1 MASSIFEDKSK
12 QPKDNEVAEVLGRTK
27 KLWDDLKNYVAGR
40 YEPVTEEWKYYN
52 CKKAGWILTLRQ
64 KKRTILY
71 LIPCKG
77 HYIVGFVFGE
87 KAAQAAHESSLPQS
101 IISLIKDAYK
111 YVEGRVFRIEVK
123 KKRDL
128 EYIKQL
134 VAIKI
139 DN

>member
-12 QPKDNEVAEVLGRTK
+12 QPEDNEVAEVLGRTK
-27 KLWDDLKNYVAGR
+27 KLWDDLKNYIAGK

-52 CKKAGWILTLRQ
+52 KKSGWILTLRQ

-71 LIPCKG
+71 LVPCKG
-77 HYIVGFVFGE
+77 HYIVGFVFSE

-111 YVEGRVFRIEVK
+111 
-123 KKRDL
+123 
-128 EYIKQL
+128 
-134 VAIKI
+134 
-139 DN
+139 

>member
-12 QPKDNEVAEVLGRTK
+12 QPEYNEVAEVLGRTK
-27 KLWDDLKNYVAGR
+27 KLWDDLKNYIAGK

-52 CKKAGWILTLRQ
+52 KKSGRILTLRQ

-71 LIPCKG
+71 LVPCKG

-123 KKRDL
+123 KKQDL

-134 VAIKI
+134 VDIKI